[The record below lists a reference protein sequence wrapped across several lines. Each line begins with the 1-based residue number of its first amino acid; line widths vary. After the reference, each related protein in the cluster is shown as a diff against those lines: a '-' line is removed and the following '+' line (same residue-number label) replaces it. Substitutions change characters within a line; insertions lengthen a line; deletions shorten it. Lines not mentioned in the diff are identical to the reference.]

1 MSWSEINLITKSAF
15 DDSLLSPYVTVWSPI
30 KTLFLTW
37 TLFLRRCPAAI
48 KPVYPTSRNC
58 SNLLVFTW
66 RAGGWYVYTAGLG
79 SGLVSVKGGL
89 DYITCEKHKED
100 TSNAIHEPHGFIR
113 LYIIWNTK
121 NKLLQFSVPPSSS
134 LHFYSLI
141 TACLQTS
148 TASYCEDIKLLFHR

>member
-15 DDSLLSPYVTVWSPI
+15 DDSLLSPYVTVWPPM

-58 SNLLVFTW
+58 SNLLVFIW
-66 RAGGWYVYTAGLG
+66 RAGGWYVYTNVAWSRLKVVLTT
-79 SGLVSVKGGL
+79 SLVKNTKKTLVMPYMNHMDL
-89 DYITCEKHKED
+89 FDY
-100 TSNAIHEPHGFIR
+100 TSSE
-113 LYIIWNTK
+113 TQK
-121 NKLLQFSVPPSSS
+121 NKLLQFSVPPSNS

-141 TACLQTS
+141 TAEACLQTS
-148 TASYCEDIKLLFHR
+148 TASYWEDIKLFFHR